1 MVQAFFRLVAGFS
14 AAGCFAG
21 AFLAGAFRAVVLVA
35 GALPSG
41 FSSDFLSAAIKST
54 TFDPLGRAG
63 SSSGVTLPPLAFSLR
78 CTRSFRS
85 DEHTSELQSLMR
97 ISYAVLCL
105 KKKKKSNA
113 RNP

>member
-78 CTRSFRS
+78 CTRSFSASKIGRVS
-85 DEHTSELQSLMR
+85 GREQVGQ
-97 ISYAVLCL
+97 YV
-105 KKKKKSNA
+105 
-113 RNP
+113 

>member
-1 MVQAFFRLVAGFS
+1 MKRSPLALARSPRGSAVLAKSRLALQRLRGSAASAMVQAFFRLVAGFS

-54 TFDPLGRAG
+54 PLDRKSTRLN
-63 SSSGVTLPPLAFSLR
+63 SS
-78 CTRSFRS
+78 
-85 DEHTSELQSLMR
+85 H
-97 ISYAVLCL
+97 
-105 KKKKKSNA
+105 
-113 RNP
+113 

>member
-1 MVQAFFRLVAGFS
+1 MRISDWSSDVCSSAASAMVQAFFRLVAGFS

-41 FSSDFLSAAIKST
+41 FSSDFLSAALKST

-63 SSSGVTLPPLAFSLR
+63 SSSGVTLPPLAYLGRASCREWVCRFVVI
-78 CTRSFRS
+78 FGV
-85 DEHTSELQSLMR
+85 D
-97 ISYAVLCL
+97 V
-105 KKKKKSNA
+105 
-113 RNP
+113 

>member
-1 MVQAFFRLVAGFS
+1 MVQACFRLVAGFS

-63 SSSGVTLPPLAFSLR
+63 SSSGVTLPPLAFS
-78 CTRSFRS
+78 RSE
-85 DEHTSELQSLMR
+85 EHTSALQSLMR
-97 ISYAVLCL
+97 ISYAVFCL
-105 KKKKKSNA
+105 KKKKNNTIKPTLSIITT
-113 RNP
+113 